1 MAGSKG
7 NAPFSI
13 GSKPIMSTCPPT
25 PYIKWDNI
33 FTYYPSLTLCCV
45 SSGHI
50 QTRKSNHQ
58 YPFTSLLF
66 KKINGAEHSI
76 RS

>member
-13 GSKPIMSTCPPT
+13 GSKPIVSTCPLT
-25 PYIKWDNI
+25 PYIKWDNT
-33 FTYYPSLTLCCV
+33 FMYYPNFTLCYA

-58 YPFTSLLF
+58 YP
-66 KKINGAEHSI
+66 
-76 RS
+76 

>member
-13 GSKPIMSTCPPT
+13 GSKPIVSTCPLT
-25 PYIKWDNI
+25 PYIKWDN
-33 FTYYPSLTLCCV
+33 TSMYYPSFTLYCV
-45 SSGHI
+45 SYGHI

-58 YPFTSLLF
+58 CP
-66 KKINGAEHSI
+66 
-76 RS
+76 

>member
-13 GSKPIMSTCPPT
+13 GSKPIVSTCPLT
-25 PYIKWDNI
+25 PYIKGDNT
-33 FTYYPSLTLCCV
+33 FLYYPNFTLCCV

-50 QTRKSNHQ
+50 QTQKLNHQ
-58 YPFTSLLF
+58 YL
-66 KKINGAEHSI
+66 
-76 RS
+76 